1 MECVKPT
8 DLGTT
13 QALENRDGAAVWLGS
28 SFRCETTEG
37 RGKKFMAHSG
47 NLRVSRSLDE
57 DGVAW
62 IKS

>member
-28 SFRCETTEG
+28 SFRRLRNDGKEGVRNLWRIRETYE
-37 RGKKFMAHSG
+37 
-47 NLRVSRSLDE
+47 
-57 DGVAW
+57 
-62 IKS
+62 